1 MNIISKITSNNN
13 KLEINS
19 DEERQIIETD
29 YEEVHDDVMKVNVN
43 DLVERIKKDPKALDD
58 FIEKVSER
66 LKKAKEDAKE
76 INDRGFWKR
85 LVSSNVRD
93 VSGILIS
100 QSDVMTSFFT
110 LLQLITF
117 LCKGNAGM
125 LAGLMDTINKSEHLK
140 SKENEELYEF
150 AKLYFEEAVKFA
162 ETEKIREDALKKLLL
177 HAERTH
183 GEILLLKQNSV
194 SNEEFTNL
202 ISCIKSLEEILKE
215 DIAQL
220 QSNNETLLE
229 RIQNLEKVIN
239 KKSFLD
245 TMWYKASV
253 GVAALAALGISIVS
267 IL

>member
-1 MNIISKITSNNN
+1 MNILSKITSND
-13 KLEINS
+13 KRLEMDA
-19 DEERQIIETD
+19 DEEWQVIDAD
-29 YEEVHDDVMKVNVN
+29 YEEVHDDVMKINVN
-43 DLVERIKKDPKALDD
+43 DLVESIKKDPKALDD
-58 FIEKVSER
+58 FIKKVSER
-66 LKKAKEDAKE
+66 LKKAKADAKE

-125 LAGLMDTINKSEHLK
+125 LTGLMDTINKSEHLK

-183 GEILLLKQNSV
+183 GEILLLQQNSV

-202 ISCIKSLEEILKE
+202 ISCVKSLEESLKE

-220 QSNNETLLE
+220 QSYNDELQKQVQKLS
-229 RIQNLEKVIN
+229 

-253 GVAALAALGISIVS
+253 GVAALVALGISIFS